1 MSYYQDWTIKS
12 ENVENEQLYRAY
24 VQRYYDLEK
33 AAYDKILSEYPNNKE
48 LLVGTAKEMADKF
61 GFPYS
66 EMEVFV
72 GFLDGIKNSLN
83 NTLVVDE
90 IVDDT
95 PIELDID
102 YKKLYLNMLDAK
114 ADWLYKLSSW
124 NQVFDQE
131 TMDSLKQEFRQ
142 SNMAHSDKVG
152 RNDPCPCGSGKKYK
166 KCCINK

>member
-90 IVDDT
+90 I
-95 PIELDID
+95 
-102 YKKLYLNMLDAK
+102 
-114 ADWLYKLSSW
+114 
-124 NQVFDQE
+124 
-131 TMDSLKQEFRQ
+131 
-142 SNMAHSDKVG
+142 G
-152 RNDPCPCGSGKKYK
+152 RASCRERV
-166 KCCINK
+166 